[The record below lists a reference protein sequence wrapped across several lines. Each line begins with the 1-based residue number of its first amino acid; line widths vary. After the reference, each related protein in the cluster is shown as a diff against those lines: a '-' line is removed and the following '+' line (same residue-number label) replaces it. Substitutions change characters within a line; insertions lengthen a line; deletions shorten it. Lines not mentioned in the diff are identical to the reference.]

1 MHSNAR
7 TSPNIRW
14 SGFAVLTIVFSHFG
28 QLDLAKMRL
37 PWRIEAFC
45 SATTLWRISLDR
57 QPVRCRRA
65 RIWSTRR
72 SANQARCDQVRSAS
86 ASCGPDSSGSVAAR
100 SELAMVRGERKFQAC
115 DAPSDRACSTLT
127 GTDSNRKPGLR
138 WSKHAAL
145 RCRRL
150 INIAHIPKELMADQ
164 ANLFDPYLV
173 HPERDCGFGFHCR
186 SRSFS
191 AVKI

>member
-28 QLDLAKMRL
+28 QLDLAMMRP

-45 SATTLWRISLDR
+45 SATTLWRISLDP

-65 RIWSTRR
+65 RNWNTRR

-100 SELAMVRGERKFQAC
+100 SELAMVRAERKFQAC
-115 DAPSDRACSTLT
+115 DAPSDRCSTLT
-127 GTDSNRKPGLR
+127 GTDSSRKPRLR
-138 WSKHAAL
+138 WSKHAAP
-145 RCRRL
+145 RCHRL
-150 INIAHIPKELMADQ
+150 INIAHIPKELTADQ
-164 ANLFDPYLV
+164 ANVFDPYLV
-173 HPERDCGFGFHCR
+173 HPERGIAALDSIVGR
-186 SRSFS
+186 NLSRP
-191 AVKI
+191 